1 MLIPD
6 NGVAV
11 EDMIDWVAE
20 EVKAVPDTVW

>member
-1 MLIPD
+1 MTIPD

-11 EDMIDWVAE
+11 EDTIDWVAE